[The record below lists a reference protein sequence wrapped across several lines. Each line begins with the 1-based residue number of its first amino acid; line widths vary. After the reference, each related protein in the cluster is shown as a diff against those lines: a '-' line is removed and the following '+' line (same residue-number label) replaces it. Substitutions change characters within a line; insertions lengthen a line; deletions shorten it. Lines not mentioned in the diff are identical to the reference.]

1 MASTVSD
8 MIDSSLCRKD
18 LADDR
23 LYQSLPDLSKSALR
37 PTDCRTTNTGYRPL
51 ITDHLF
57 PKGGKGGCHAG
68 AAGRISTT
76 SIENEAYSK
85 KDSSHLG
92 QAWDE
97 SPLRG
102 QRIIR
107 TLGSPRWKLATR
119 WSVALVS

>member
-1 MASTVSD
+1 MTDYTRVCLTSVS
-8 MIDSSLCRKD
+8 
-18 LADDR
+18 
-23 LYQSLPDLSKSALR
+23 PALR
-37 PTDCRTTNTGYRPL
+37 PTDYRTTNTGYRPL

-57 PKGGKGGCHAG
+57 PKGGCLAG

-97 SPLRG
+97 SPSRG

-107 TLGSPRWKLATR
+107 TLGSARWKLATAL
-119 WSVALVS
+119 SVALVSVRP